1 MRNTYLFLMFLV
13 FSAQLFAQNT
23 DKASYK
29 TYPSGFYFKQI
40 LRDNLG
46 DEAWAKRKYQPREVF
61 KMEMQDRIFPTDLT
75 KYTTVYHLQPV
86 SQGNSGTCWAYSA
99 ISFLESEVY
108 RMTSQ
113 KIKLSEIYIAYW
125 EYVERAEDFIKT
137 KGETFLGEGSESNA
151 VLRIMKNH
159 GLMPLSAYSGLKDQQ
174 NFNNH
179 EALFE
184 QYETYLNFQKQQNSW
199 NKTEIMDSIYK
210 ILDYWIGTPPDNF
223 NFEGKNYTPQTF
235 MSEKL
240 KLKPNNYF
248 SFMSTKE
255 IAYNQK
261 GELVEDDNWWH
272 CKDYYNISLNDFMS
286 LINTSIENGYSIS
299 ICGDVSEPGICQ
311 IEEVAI
317 IPDFDIPSA
326 YINEDARQMRLISGA
341 TTDDHCVHLVGYQ
354 IVNGEYWYLIKD
366 SGAGAFDGKNK
377 GYRFFHE
384 DYVKL
389 KMMNILLNVEP
400 ARSVLDKIIK

>member
-1 MRNTYLFLMFLV
+1 M

-46 DEAWAKRKYQPREVF
+46 DEAWAKRKYQHREVF

-99 ISFLESEVY
+99 ISFFESEVY
-108 RMTSQ
+108 RMTNQ
-113 KIKLSEIYIAYW
+113 KIKLSEIFIAYW

-137 KGETFLGEGSESNA
+137 KGQTFLGEGSEANA
-151 VLRIMKNH
+151 SLRIMKNH
-159 GLMPLSAYSGLKDQQ
+159 GLLAFSAYSALKNEQ

-179 EALFE
+179 KELFE
-184 QYETYLNFQKQQNSW
+184 QYETYLNFIKQENIW
-199 NKTEIMDSIYK
+199 NETEIMDSIYK
-210 ILDYWIGTPPDNF
+210 ILDFWIGTPPKNF
-223 NFEGKNYTPQTF
+223 DFEGENYTPQTF

-240 KLKPNNYF
+240 KLNPNHYF

-255 IAYNQK
+255 IDYNQK

-272 CKDYYNISLNDFMS
+272 CKDYYNISLNDFMD
-286 LINTSIENGYSIS
+286 LINFTIENAYSIS
-299 ICGDVSEPGICQ
+299 ICGDVSEPGICS

-326 YINEDARQMRLISGA
+326 YINEDSRQMRLISGA
-341 TTDDHCVHLVGYQ
+341 TTDDHCMHLVGYQ

-389 KMMNILLNVEP
+389 KMMNIMIHIEP
-400 ARSVLDKIIK
+400 ARKVLDKIIK